1 MRESRPPQNGWS
13 RRTTLANV
21 IRRFLHGY
29 APAGLEPPE
38 LDELRLWTVHGSLG
52 WAMLRPP
59 TEEEIR
65 LATNG
70 MHRCAISDDPAEW
83 F

>member
-1 MRESRPPQNGWS
+1 MKH
-13 RRTTLANV
+13 A
-21 IRRFLHGY
+21 
-29 APAGLEPPE
+29 

>member
-1 MRESRPPQNGWS
+1 
-13 RRTTLANV
+13 
-21 IRRFLHGY
+21 
-29 APAGLEPPE
+29 
-38 LDELRLWTVHGSLG
+38 
-52 WAMLRPP
+52 MLRPA

-70 MHRCAISDDPAEW
+70 MRRCAISDDPAEW